1 MKSGALLIL
10 VSCAACSTGPETSSV
25 LTETEYRRADARL
38 RMTEEFEIR
47 KEACAR
53 AGGTM
58 SVKTGTNARQPPR
71 PRDLRRA
78 TCERV
83 SGFRGDY

>member
-1 MKSGALLIL
+1 MKIGVFLIL
-10 VSCAACSTGPETSSV
+10 VSCAACSTGPGASGE
-25 LTETEYRRADARL
+25 LTEAEYTRADARL
-38 RMTEEFEIR
+38 RMIEEFALR
-47 KEACAR
+47 SEACAR

-58 SVKTGTNARQPPR
+58 NVKRGTNARQPPR

-83 SGFRGDY
+83 SGFGGVN